1 MQERESEA
9 AVKERKGYKEG
20 TGQALMKFIYS
31 LRPADALTTAFLIC
45 MMFICLVFR
54 ERVNDIRT
62 LVFTYSVL
70 LILQIALIKGG
81 GILSRNKVTDIVRS
95 IVFPVLCV
103 LVIFDSLGLLVHSIN
118 PKDIDPVLIRL
129 DYLIFGGYPTV
140 MLETIQRPFLTD
152 VLEIAYSSYY
162 FLPVSLGLLLKLQGR
177 EKEFDRVVF
186 FILLWFYLSYVGYIL
201 FPAIGPRYT
210 MEHLQSTELKGM
222 FVAGPIQE
230 FLNRLEGIKRDAFP
244 SGHTAIVLVVAGL
257 AYRFQK
263 SFFYWTLPVIL
274 LLIFS
279 TVYCRYHYAVDVIG
293 GILLAVMTFYMGEKY
308 YEQREIRSSID
319 H

>member
-1 MQERESEA
+1 
-9 AVKERKGYKEG
+9 
-20 TGQALMKFIYS
+20 MKFIYS
-31 LRPADALTTAFLIC
+31 LRPAEALTTAFLIC
-45 MMFICLVFR
+45 LMLTCLVFR
-54 ERVNDIRT
+54 EKVNDIRT

-70 LILQIALIKGG
+70 LILQIAFIKAR
-81 GILSRNKVTDIVRS
+81 GILSRNKVTDILIS
-95 IVFPVLCV
+95 IVFPVMCV
-103 LVIFDSLGLLVHSIN
+103 LVIFDSLGLLVHAIN
-118 PKDIDPVLIRL
+118 PKDIDPALIRL

-152 VLEIAYSSYY
+152 ILEIAYSSYY
-162 FLPVSLGLLLKLQGR
+162 FLPISLGLLLKLQGR
-177 EKEFDRVVF
+177 EREFDRVVF
-186 FILLWFYLSYVGYIL
+186 FILLCFYLSYVGYIL

-210 MEHLQSTELKGM
+210 MDHLQSTELKGM

-257 AYRFQK
+257 AYRFHK
-263 SFFYWTLPVIL
+263 IFFYITLPVIL

-308 YEQREIRSSID
+308 YEQRETRSSID